1 MFHNKWYEW
10 HDHTTVIFKRKSVTS
25 NIKDSGDHQ
34 GSIEIVK
41 WNLVFDLSPC
51 RHMVITE

>member
-1 MFHNKWYEW
+1 MV